1 MFGIE
6 IIIADYC
13 YYFIGI
19 IVLVEDSQ
27 AVSSVVEHS
36 RVRAFNKV
44 LLGK

>member
-13 YYFIGI
+13 YFIGI
-19 IVLVEDSQ
+19 IVVVEDSQ

-36 RVRAFNKV
+36 RVRAFNEV